1 MPLFDYRAKDNTG
14 KDVAGVVEAPSES
27 LALGV
32 LEERQLTP
40 LYIQVRAEGGVW
52 QASLKFFNRVT
63 AKDLVIFSRQLAVMS
78 SATVPLLESLRILI
92 KQTENDILRMI
103 ISDVGDE
110 VEGGAKLSTALGKY
124 PDTFSDFYI
133 NMIKS
138 GETSGRLDESLNYLA
153 DEAEKNHELSSK
165 IRGAMIYPA
174 FIIGGL
180 LIVGFVMMVFVLPK
194 LTTILQDSKTKLP
207 FSTELL
213 IATSNFMQHQW
224 WLLIIIILVLVVAVR
239 LALRNPTGRLIWHRL
254 QLRLPIFGQI
264 YRKIYIVRFT
274 RSLGTLLQGGVP
286 LTRSLEVVSG
296 VVGNA
301 VFKDL
306 INQTIH
312 QVEEGNSVS
321 TVFLESNLM
330 PAMVSQMMV
339 VGEKTGRLEEI
350 LQRLSNFYGKE
361 VETLVTNL
369 VTLVEPLIM
378 IVLGLAVGV
387 MVSAIILPLYNLAGS
402 F

>member
-40 LYIQVRAEGGVW
+40 LYIQARAEGGVW

-180 LIVGFVMMVFVLPK
+180 FIVGFVMMVFVLPK

-224 WLLIIIILVLVVAVR
+224 WLLIILILALVVAIR
-239 LALRNPTGRLIWHRL
+239 LAVRNPTGRLIWHRL

-286 LTRSLEVVSG
+286 LTRSLEVVAG

-321 TVFLESNLM
+321 TVFLESSIM

-350 LQRLSNFYGKE
+350 LQRLSNFYSKE

>member
-27 LALGV
+27 LAFGV

-40 LYIQVRAEGGVW
+40 LYIQARAEGGVW
-52 QASLKFFNRVT
+52 QVSLKFFNQVT

-180 LIVGFVMMVFVLPK
+180 FIVGFVMMVFVLPK

-224 WLLIIIILVLVVAVR
+224 WLLIILILALVVAIR
-239 LALRNPTGRLIWHRL
+239 LVVRNPTGKLIWHRL

-286 LTRSLEVVSG
+286 LTRSLEVVAG

-321 TVFLESNLM
+321 TVFLESSIM

-350 LQRLSNFYGKE
+350 LQRLSNFYSKE